1 MDVQYIYITLHG
13 CACMPCCILIT
24 SETTFFIWSS
34 ACLLD
39 SAIWFIK
46 FPEAAAWVACIA
58 CSVCMACPFDSVAA
72 AAKLTLVLPWHGC
85 WHYLIVPYP
94 TSLCCWFFVVAH
106 FKAQG
111 MRNVEAYLCCCSVGH
126 MPQHT
131 LYIYIYIVIY
141 IYIYACLYIS
151 MHYMM
156 YCASDMCGCV
166 VSRNIFMGFAVLDL
180 SSSNPRTSSNFS
192 ISKTIL

>member
-24 SETTFFIWSS
+24 SETTFFIWSN

-85 WHYLIVPYP
+85 WHYLIVPYR

-131 LYIYIYIVIY
+131 LYIYIYSN